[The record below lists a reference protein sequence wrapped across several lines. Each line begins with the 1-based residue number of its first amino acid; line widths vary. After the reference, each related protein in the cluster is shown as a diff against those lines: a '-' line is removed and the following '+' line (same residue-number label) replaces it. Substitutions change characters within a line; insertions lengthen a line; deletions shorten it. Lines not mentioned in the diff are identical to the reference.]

1 MLINILIFLKKQDL
15 KPVRWQILR
24 DLHFH
29 RNHSIPDLKCNYNTK
44 RLSITN
50 WQNGVTFTW
59 LMYYIMLIVCKK
71 KNSIEYV
78 WVLDRVQRILAHMYL
93 HRIYFKFH
101 EGGIGRPHLLYIWAC
116 FPLVGK
122 VRELWMLSNLNIT
135 LILPFTIKK
144 LSLSRQVPLA

>member
-15 KPVRWQILR
+15 KPVIWQILR

-29 RNHSIPDLKCNYNTK
+29 RNHSIPDLKCNYITK

-59 LMYYIMLIVCKK
+59 LMYYIMLVVCKK
-71 KNSIEYV
+71 NFY
-78 WVLDRVQRILAHMYL
+78 WVCL
-93 HRIYFKFH
+93 
-101 EGGIGRPHLLYIWAC
+101 GIGSGSKNFSTHVSSPIRHCLVFILSFIKGGLDAPHLLYIWAC

-122 VRELWMLSNLNIT
+122 V
-135 LILPFTIKK
+135 KK
-144 LSLSRQVPLA
+144 LCYI